1 MIGDLP
7 MRLIR
12 TATAATASVALA
24 AGFAVAAAPSASA
37 GELGDK
43 SLGSILLADG
53 DTFDSNPWDYDVL
66 TQAAVAVLDAKPNS
80 DVGLLLDGDVPLT
93 AFLPTDRAFD
103 KLVIDLTG
111 SSAGSESATFD
122 VVAGL
127 GIDTVETVLLYHVVP
142 GATIDSSA
150 AVAADGAM
158 LATAADS
165 ATFTVDVVHKSDG
178 SFGVR
183 LIDNEPDVRN
193 PWLVLDRLDINEG
206 NKQIAHRIGR
216 VLLPADL

>member
-1 MIGDLP
+1 
-7 MRLIR
+7 MRFIR

-24 AGFAVAAAPSASA
+24 AGLAVAAAPSASA
-37 GELGDK
+37 GELGNK

-53 DTFDSNPWDYDVL
+53 DKFDKNPWDYDVV
-66 TQAAVAVLDAKPNS
+66 TQAAVAVLDAKPTS
-80 DVGLLLDGDVPLT
+80 DVGLLLDGRVPLT

-111 SSAGSESATFD
+111 SSAGSERATFD
-122 VVAGL
+122 VVASL

-142 GATIDSSA
+142 GATIDSAA
-150 AVAADGAM
+150 AVAADGEK
-158 LATAADS
+158 LVTAAGG
-165 ATFTVDVVHKSDG
+165 ATFTVDVVHKADG
-178 SFGVR
+178 GFGVR
-183 LIDNEPDVRN
+183 LIDNEPDLWN

-216 VLLPADL
+216 VLIPADL

>member
-1 MIGDLP
+1 
-7 MRLIR
+7 MRIMK
-12 TATAATASVALA
+12 TATAATASLALA
-24 AGFAVAAAPSASA
+24 AGVAVAAAPSASA
-37 GELGDK
+37 GQLGEK

-53 DTFDSNPWDYDVL
+53 DEFDNNPWDYDIV
-66 TQAAVAVLDAKPNS
+66 TQAAVAVLDAKPKS
-80 DVGLLLDGDVPLT
+80 DVGLLLDGSVPLT

-122 VVAGL
+122 VVASL

-142 GATIDSSA
+142 GATIDSSM
-150 AVAADGAM
+150 AVAADGAA
-158 LATAADS
+158 LKTAAGG
-165 ATFTVDVVHKSDG
+165 ATFTVDVVNKKDG

-193 PWLVLDRLDINEG
+193 PWLVLDRLDLNEG

-216 VLLPADL
+216 VLLPVDLP

>member
-1 MIGDLP
+1 
-7 MRLIR
+7 MRFIR

-24 AGFAVAAAPSASA
+24 AGFAVAAAPSANA
-37 GELGDK
+37 GGLGDK

-53 DTFDSNPWDYDVL
+53 DTFDSNPWDYDIL

-80 DVGLLLDGDVPLT
+80 DVGLLLDGNVPLT

-150 AVAADGAM
+150 AVAADGAE
-158 LATAADS
+158 LATAAGG
-165 ATFTVDVVHKSDG
+165 ATFTVDVVHKADG

>member
-1 MIGDLP
+1 
-7 MRLIR
+7 MRIIK
-12 TATAATASVALA
+12 TATAATASLALA
-24 AGFAVAAAPSASA
+24 AGVAVAAAPSASA
-37 GELGDK
+37 GQLGEK

-53 DTFDSNPWDYDVL
+53 DEFDNNPWDYDIV
-66 TQAAVAVLDAKPNS
+66 TQAAVAVLDAKPKS
-80 DVGLLLDGDVPLT
+80 DVGLLLDGSVPLT

-111 SSAGSESATFD
+111 SSAGSESATFG
-122 VVAGL
+122 VVASL

-150 AVAADGAM
+150 AVAADGAA
-158 LATAADS
+158 LKTAAGG
-165 ATFTVDVVHKSDG
+165 ATFTVDVVNKKDG

-216 VLLPADL
+216 VLLPVDLP

>member
-1 MIGDLP
+1 
-7 MRLIR
+7 MRILR
-12 TATAATASVALA
+12 TATAAVASVALA
-24 AGFAVAAAPSASA
+24 GGFAVAAAPSASA
-37 GELGDK
+37 GQLGEK

-53 DTFDSNPWDYDVL
+53 DEFDNNPWDYDIL
-66 TQAAVAVLDAKPNS
+66 TQAAVAVLGEKPKS
-80 DVGLLLDGDVPLT
+80 DVGLLLDGSVPLT

-111 SSAGSESATFD
+111 SSAGSEKATFK
-122 VVAGL
+122 VVASL

-142 GATIDSSA
+142 GVTIDSSA
-150 AVAADGAM
+150 ALASDGAA
-158 LATAADS
+158 LPTAAGG
-165 ATFTVDVVHKSDG
+165 ATFTVDVVNKKDG
-178 SFGVR
+178 GVGVR

>member
-7 MRLIR
+7 MRFIR
-12 TATAATASVALA
+12 TATAAAASVALA
-24 AGFAVAAAPSASA
+24 AGFAVTAAPSANA
-37 GELGDK
+37 GELGNK

-53 DTFDSNPWDYDVL
+53 DTFDSNPWDYDIV
-66 TQAAVAVLDAKPNS
+66 TQAALAVLDANPSS
-80 DVGLLLDGDVPLT
+80 DVGLLLDGNVPLT

-122 VVAGL
+122 VVASL

-150 AVAADGAM
+150 AVAADGAK
-158 LATAADS
+158 LATAAGG
-165 ATFTVDVVHKSDG
+165 ATFTVDVVQKAG
-178 SFGVR
+178 GGFGVR